1 MKQFILH
8 CQILKVCGITRKTL
22 NRSFFEQLTWNSTYS
37 YSGPIRILLCP
48 QIFIRHYHFSSIL
61 PNFWKFCSKFENYAI
76 NQKVFD
82 RFQWN
87 FRGKWVM
94 CSQLNIHKFIILALP
109 NIAPQKNV
117 NENSNFRRIFMKF
130 SK

>member
-1 MKQFILH
+1 MRNHSKNSKLLIFWTIGL
-8 CQILKVCGITRKTL
+8 
-22 NRSFFEQLTWNSTYS
+22 NSTYT

-61 PNFWKFCSKFENYAI
+61 PNFGKFCSEFENYAI

-82 RFQWN
+82 GFQRN

-94 CSQLNIHKFIILALP
+94 CSRFSIHKFIILALP
-109 NIAPQKNV
+109 NIAPQKNGDQ
-117 NENSNFRRIFMKF
+117 NSTLCRIFTKLLKVVYF
-130 SK
+130 LT